1 MPKNRT
7 AIPPPKV
14 VSPPAGALGILEL
27 ERFSQETLARWN
39 AVSKD
44 LDELQASLYFGV
56 QPEQRRARQALI
68 EALQQT
74 HSKSLHF
81 SRWTRIVTYQYSME
95 PLAAAGSLHGFGGR
109 FNAGAD
115 LDQGTLSPWPSLYI
129 AEDYETAFREK
140 FQMPST
146 GKVDGLSPQELALV
160 HSISH
165 TTLFVNG
172 DLMGVFDMTSPSALD
187 RVAKVFGRI
196 KMPASA
202 RDLRK
207 KLRISPNALW
217 MVSTGRQ
224 LYDAALTHNWRTLP
238 AQFGLPAPGHTLA
251 ELIRAAGFEAILY
264 KSTKGQGRCLAVFP
278 DLLASRSFVELA
290 DLAPTG
296 VKHRRL
302 DVNSGDE
309 LAGWDSLP
317 SQKRP
322 R

>member
-1 MPKNRT
+1 MGRPKE
-7 AIPPPKV
+7 V
-14 VSPPAGALGILEL
+14 LGILEL
-27 ERFSQETLARWN
+27 ERFSRETLTRWN

-44 LDELQASLYFGV
+44 LDQLQAALYFGV
-56 QPEQRRARQALI
+56 QPEQRRVRQTLTA
-68 EALQQT
+68 ALQQT
-74 HSKSLHF
+74 PRKALSL

-115 LDQGTLSPWPSLYI
+115 LDPGTLSPWPSLYL

-146 GKVDGLSPQELALV
+146 AKVDGLSPQELALA
-160 HSISH
+160 HSTSH
-165 TTLFVNG
+165 ATIFVNG
-172 DLMGVFDMTSPSALD
+172 ELRSVFDMTSPAALQG
-187 RVAKVFGRI
+187 VAKVFGRI
-196 KMPASA
+196 KMPAQA

-207 KLRISPNALW
+207 KLRISANALW
-217 MVSTGRQ
+217 MIGTGRQ
-224 LYDAALTHNWRTLP
+224 LYDAVLTHNWRTLP
-238 AQFGLPAPGHTLA
+238 VQFGLPASGQTLA

-264 KSTKGQGRCLAVFP
+264 RSTKGQGRCIAVFP

-290 DLAPTG
+290 DAAPPE
-296 VKHRRL
+296 VKHARL
-302 DVNSGDE
+302 DVDSGDD

>member
-7 AIPPPKV
+7 ARPLPKV
-14 VSPPAGALGILEL
+14 VSLPKGALGILEL
-27 ERFSQETLARWN
+27 ERFSQATLVRWN
-39 AVSKD
+39 AASKD
-44 LDELQASLYFGV
+44 LDQLQASLYFGV

-68 EALQQT
+68 EALQEAP
-74 HSKSLHF
+74 SKSFAF

-115 LDQGTLSPWPSLYI
+115 LDQGTLGPWPSLYI
-129 AEDYETAFREK
+129 AEDYETAFRET

-146 GKVDGLSPQELALV
+146 GKVDGLSPQELALA
-160 HSISH
+160 HSTSH
-165 TTLFVNG
+165 ATVFVNG
-172 DLMGVFDMTSPSALD
+172 NLRSVFDMTSPSALD

-196 KMPASA
+196 KMPAQA
-202 RDLRK
+202 VELRK
-207 KLRISPNALW
+207 KLRISANALW
-217 MVSTGRQ
+217 MISTGQQ
-224 LYDAALTHNWRTLP
+224 LYDAALMHNWRTLP
-238 AQFGLPAPGHTLA
+238 VQFGLPASGHTLA
-251 ELIRAAGFEAILY
+251 ELIRAAGFEAILFR
-264 KSTKGQGRCLAVFP
+264 STKGQGRCLAVFP

-290 DLAPTG
+290 DAAPPE
-296 VKHRRL
+296 VKHTRL